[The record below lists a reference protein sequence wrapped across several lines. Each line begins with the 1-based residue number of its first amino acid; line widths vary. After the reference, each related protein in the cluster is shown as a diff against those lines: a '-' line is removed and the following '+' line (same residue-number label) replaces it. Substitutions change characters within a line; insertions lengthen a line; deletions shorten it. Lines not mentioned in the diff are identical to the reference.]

1 MRIPIRAAAAAI
13 LTLSLGALGSPG
25 LVPGDAA
32 AADKLRVV
40 TTTTD
45 LKALTEAVGGDLVE
59 VEALARGNQNAH
71 DLEVRPSLMVKVRRA
86 DLLVINGLELDQWAE
101 VVVQGANNP
110 KVLPGTPGRVDA
122 SEGLPLLEVP
132 TTRVDRSLGDVHPV
146 GNPHYTMDP
155 GMAPQITANVLNGLA
170 RLQPQSRP
178 AFEQNRAAFLA
189 SLDQAMGRWTA
200 ALAPFKGAKVV
211 QYHPLFVYLLTR
223 FGLVKGGAIEDRPG
237 IPATPGHLAR
247 LIQDMK
253 QERIKLV
260 VVEPWNDVKL
270 AERVAQEA
278 GAKVRVLAPS
288 VGAVK
293 EARSYLETVDY
304 NVRTLAEG
312 LR

>member
-1 MRIPIRAAAAAI
+1 MSRFLHVISAVLLAASLEAGFAQAASKI
-13 LTLSLGALGSPG
+13 
-25 LVPGDAA
+25 
-32 AADKLRVV
+32 RVV
-40 TTTTD
+40 ATTAD

-59 VEALARGNQNAH
+59 VDSLARGNQNPH

-86 DLLVINGLELDQWAE
+86 DMLVINGLELDQWAE

-122 SEGLPLLEVP
+122 SEGLPILEVP
-132 TTRVDRSLGDVHPV
+132 TTRVDRSMGDVHPG
-146 GNPHYTMDP
+146 GNPHYTPDP
-155 GMAPQITANVLNGLA
+155 GLAPQITANILAGLA
-170 RLQPQSRP
+170 RLQPGS
-178 AFEQNRAAFLA
+178 RAAFEKNRAEFLA
-189 SLDQAMGRWTA
+189 RLDQAMPGWVA

-211 QYHPLFVYLLTR
+211 QYHPDFVYLFAR

-237 IPATPGHLAR
+237 IPATPAHLAR

-253 QERIKLV
+253 QEQIKLV
-260 VVEPWNDVKL
+260 VVEPWNDFKL
-270 AERVAQEA
+270 AERVAQDA

-288 VGAVK
+288 VGALK
-293 EARSYLETVDY
+293 EARTYLDTVDY

>member
-1 MRIPIRAAAAAI
+1 MPRSVRALIVLAAVLAAPGFWPGAVPAAA
-13 LTLSLGALGSPG
+13 
-25 LVPGDAA
+25 
-32 AADKLRVV
+32 KLRVV

-59 VEALARGNQNAH
+59 VDSLARGNQNPH

-110 KVLPGTPGRVDA
+110 RVLPGAAGRVDA
-122 SEGLPLLEVP
+122 SDGVPVLEVP
-132 TTRVDRSLGDVHPV
+132 GGRVDRSMGDVHPL
-146 GNPHYTMDP
+146 GNPHYTPDP
-155 GMAPQITANVLNGLA
+155 GMAPQVTANILAGLA
-170 RLQPQSRP
+170 RLLPQSRP
-178 AFEQNRAAFLA
+178 AFERNRTEFLGR
-189 SLDQAMGRWTA
+189 LETAMARWQA
-200 ALAPFKGAKVV
+200 ALAPFRGAKVV
-211 QYHPLFVYLLTR
+211 QYHADFVYLLAR
-223 FGLVKGGAIEDRPG
+223 FGLVRAGAIEDRPG

-253 QERIKLV
+253 QERVKLV

-270 AERVAQEA
+270 AERVAQDA
-278 GAKVRVLAPS
+278 GARVRVLAPS

-293 EARSYLETVDY
+293 EATSYLDTVDY
-304 NVRTLAEG
+304 NVRALADG

>member
-1 MRIPIRAAAAAI
+1 MRTTVRALVVVILAA
-13 LTLSLGALGSPG
+13 SLGAPG
-25 LVPGDAA
+25 LVPGDVG

-45 LKALTEAVGGDLVE
+45 LKALTEAVGGDLVD
-59 VEALARGNQNAH
+59 VESLARGNQNPH

-86 DLLVINGLELDQWAE
+86 DLLVINGLDLDQWAE

-122 SEGLPLLEVP
+122 SEGLPVLEVP
-132 TTRVDRSLGDVHPV
+132 TTKVDRSMGDVHPV
-146 GNPHYTMDP
+146 GNPHYTPDP
-155 GMAPQITANVLNGLA
+155 GMAPQITANILTGLA
-170 RLQPQSRP
+170 RLRPQSRP
-178 AFEQNRAAFLA
+178 AFEKNRAAFLA
-189 SLDQAMGRWTA
+189 QLEQAMTRWTA
-200 ALAPFKGAKVV
+200 TLAPFKGAKVI
-211 QYHPLFVYLLTR
+211 QFHPDFVYLFVR
-223 FGLVKGGAIEDRPG
+223 FGLAKAGAIEDRPG

-253 QERIKLV
+253 QEQIKLV

-288 VGAVK
+288 VGALK
-293 EARSYLETVDY
+293 EAKTYLDTVDY

>member
-1 MRIPIRAAAAAI
+1 VISAVLLAAGLEAGVAPAASKI
-13 LTLSLGALGSPG
+13 
-25 LVPGDAA
+25 
-32 AADKLRVV
+32 RVV
-40 TTTTD
+40 ATTAD

-59 VEALARGNQNAH
+59 VDSLARGNQNPH

-86 DLLVINGLELDQWAE
+86 DMLVINGLELDQWAE

-122 SEGLPLLEVP
+122 SEGLPILEVP
-132 TTRVDRSLGDVHPV
+132 TTRVDRSMGDVHPG
-146 GNPHYTMDP
+146 GNPHYTPDP
-155 GMAPQITANVLNGLA
+155 GLAPQITANILAGLA
-170 RLQPQSRP
+170 RLQPGS
-178 AFEQNRAAFLA
+178 RAAFEKNRAEFLA
-189 SLDQAMGRWTA
+189 RLDQAMPGWVA

-211 QYHPLFVYLLTR
+211 QYHPDFVYLFAR

-237 IPATPGHLAR
+237 IPATPAHLAR

-253 QERIKLV
+253 QEQIKLV
-260 VVEPWNDVKL
+260 VVEPWNDFKL
-270 AERVAQEA
+270 AERVAQDA

-288 VGAVK
+288 VGALK
-293 EARSYLETVDY
+293 EARTYLDTVDY

>member
-1 MRIPIRAAAAAI
+1 MSRFLHVISAVLLAAGLEAGVAQAASKI
-13 LTLSLGALGSPG
+13 
-25 LVPGDAA
+25 
-32 AADKLRVV
+32 RVV
-40 TTTTD
+40 ATTAD

-59 VEALARGNQNAH
+59 VDSLARGNQNPH

-86 DLLVINGLELDQWAE
+86 DMLVINGLELDQWAE

-122 SEGLPLLEVP
+122 SEGLPILEVP
-132 TTRVDRSLGDVHPV
+132 TTRVDRSMGDVHPG
-146 GNPHYTMDP
+146 GNPHYTPDP
-155 GMAPQITANVLNGLA
+155 GLAPQITANILAGLA
-170 RLQPQSRP
+170 RLQPGS
-178 AFEQNRAAFLA
+178 RAAFEKNRAEFLA
-189 SLDQAMGRWTA
+189 RLDQAMPGWVA

-211 QYHPLFVYLLTR
+211 QYHPDFVYLFAR

-237 IPATPGHLAR
+237 IPATPAHLAR

-253 QERIKLV
+253 QEQIKLV
-260 VVEPWNDVKL
+260 VVEPWNDFKL
-270 AERVAQEA
+270 AERVAQDA

-288 VGAVK
+288 VGALK
-293 EARSYLETVDY
+293 EARTYLDTVDY

>member
-1 MRIPIRAAAAAI
+1 MRSLMRALLVIA
-13 LTLSLGALGSPG
+13 LTLVPLTPG
-25 LVPGDAA
+25 LRPEAAA

-40 TTTTD
+40 ATTTD

-59 VEALARGNQNAH
+59 VNSLARGNQNPH

-86 DLLVINGLELDQWAE
+86 DMLVINGLDLDRWAE

-122 SEGLPLLEVP
+122 SQGLPVIEVP
-132 TTRVDRSLGDVHPV
+132 TTKVDRSMGDVHPM
-146 GNPHYTMDP
+146 GNPHYTPDP
-155 GMAPQITANVLNGLA
+155 GMAPQITANILAGLA
-170 RLQPQSRP
+170 RLIPGSRP
-178 AFEQNRAAFLA
+178 AFEKNRADFLDR
-189 SLDQAMGRWTA
+189 LEQAMSRWQA
-200 ALAPFKGAKVV
+200 ALAPFKGARIV
-211 QYHPLFVYLLTR
+211 QYHPDFVYLFAR
-223 FGLVKGGAIEDRPG
+223 FGLVKAGAIEDRPG

-253 QERIKLV
+253 QEEVKLV

-288 VGAVK
+288 VGALK
-293 EARSYLETVDY
+293 EARTYLDTVDY
-304 NVRTLAEG
+304 NVRALVEG

>member
-1 MRIPIRAAAAAI
+1 MPRSVRALIVLAAVLAAPGFWPGAVPAAA
-13 LTLSLGALGSPG
+13 
-25 LVPGDAA
+25 
-32 AADKLRVV
+32 KLRVV

-59 VEALARGNQNAH
+59 VDSLARGNQNPH

-110 KVLPGTPGRVDA
+110 RVLPGAPGRVDA
-122 SEGLPLLEVP
+122 SDGVPVLEVP
-132 TTRVDRSLGDVHPV
+132 GGRVDRSMGDVHPL
-146 GNPHYTMDP
+146 GNPHYTPDP
-155 GMAPQITANVLNGLA
+155 GMAPQVTANILAGLA
-170 RLQPQSRP
+170 RLLPQSRP
-178 AFEQNRAAFLA
+178 AFERNRTEFLGR
-189 SLDQAMGRWTA
+189 LETAMARWQA
-200 ALAPFKGAKVV
+200 ALAPFRGAKVV
-211 QYHPLFVYLLTR
+211 QYHADFVYLLAR
-223 FGLVKGGAIEDRPG
+223 FGLVRAGAIEDRPG

-253 QERIKLV
+253 QERVKLV

-270 AERVAQEA
+270 AERVAQDA
-278 GAKVRVLAPS
+278 GARVRVLAPS

-293 EARSYLETVDY
+293 EATSYLDTVDY
-304 NVRTLAEG
+304 NVRALADG

>member
-1 MRIPIRAAAAAI
+1 MRSPIRVTAIAI
-13 LTLSLGALGSPG
+13 LALVLGAPG
-25 LVPGDAA
+25 LLPENAA

-40 TTTTD
+40 ATTTD
-45 LKALTEAVGGDLVE
+45 LKALTEAVGGDLVD
-59 VEALARGNQNAH
+59 VDSLARGNQNPH

-86 DLLVINGLELDQWAE
+86 DLLVVNGLELDLWAE

-110 KVLPGTPGRVDA
+110 KVLPGAPGRVDA
-122 SEGLPLLEVP
+122 SEGLLVLEVP
-132 TTRVDRSLGDVHPV
+132 TAKVDRSMGDVHPV

-155 GMAPQITANVLNGLA
+155 GMAAQITANILNGLV

-178 AFEQNRAAFLA
+178 AFEKNRAAFLA
-189 SLDQAMGRWTA
+189 AVEQAMGRWA
-200 ALAPFKGAKVV
+200 ATLAPFKGAKVV
-211 QYHPLFVYLLTR
+211 QYHPVFVYLFTR

-237 IPATPGHLAR
+237 IPATPGHLSR
-247 LIQDMK
+247 LIQEMK

-278 GAKVRVLAPS
+278 GAKVRVLAAA

-293 EARSYLETVDY
+293 EAQTYLDTVDY